1 MEELEIQDTWWLG
14 QNWGCEVPRGV
25 WVWIVNTL
33 EVPRHLTSCWSC
45 EFSFF
50 LFLNKPSSMEWL
62 QREHKLAYH
71 FENTAKCPGR
81 GDEKGS
87 EAIFSCKG
95 IGKLSLLWK
104 CFFFFFFYRS
114 SGLLLKHYQNVQQSS
129 RVTNVSFVTFTV
141 FGPNQ
146 PLIFNRREILCT
158 YRAPWL
164 NSCLCSVWF
173 PDV

>member
-1 MEELEIQDTWWLG
+1 MDWLRTSTKCCKKKKKNQINMEELEIQDTWWLG

-104 CFFFFFFYRS
+104 CFFFFLQEFRTAFE
-114 SGLLLKHYQNVQQSS
+114 
-129 RVTNVSFVTFTV
+129 
-141 FGPNQ
+141 
-146 PLIFNRREILCT
+146 PL
-158 YRAPWL
+158 
-164 NSCLCSVWF
+164 SKCSTE
-173 PDV
+173 